1 MQSGYTSAQS
11 GFTLLSELSDSDLDW
26 FFSAGKRE
34 RPAPQTVIVN
44 EGGGGEFI
52 YFVLEGLLGVYT
64 ASLGDREIARLGP
77 GQIFGEMSFLEDRP
91 ASATV
96 KTLEESHLL
105 AIRREDL
112 EAKLDADSG
121 LGARL
126 YKSLAITSAR
136 RLRETMGTLSRWME
150 VEDRLPVDPAVLQR
164 WRVIAEKTQAFKE
177 LIVKADKAAP
187 EKAEE
192 AAAAVK
198 SALPV
203 YCEFM
208 NAAIGENS
216 PETVSDREEL
226 GARIQRELT
235 PYFLKSRTVESLYR
249 KPRGYTGDFAT
260 LGRFLEN
267 KPAGSG
273 RVGPVLDE
281 AFLRL
286 PVAEAIR
293 HRRKMLSEI
302 IAAIAKASGHTAM
315 VTALGSSP
323 SDELFDAFA
332 QIAEPEKL
340 RATVIDFDAS
350 ALALAASRR
359 DELGL
364 GAQIELLATNVFD
377 LATGHDDSGVFDQDL
392 VYAVNFTDSF
402 GPPLLRRFLNFT
414 HRMLRPGGRVVLAS
428 FYSGNPEKA
437 FMDYVADWKIAHRS
451 ESEINEQFAQS
462 AYGRECSSIRFD
474 PNRRLF
480 LAECVK

>member
-1 MQSGYTSAQS
+1 MQSGYTSSQS

-34 RPAPQTVIVN
+34 RHVPQTVIVK
-44 EGGGGEFI
+44 EGCEGEFI
-52 YFVLEGLLGVYT
+52 YFVIEGLLGVHT
-64 ASLGDREIARLGP
+64 ASLGEREIARLGP

-96 KTLEESHLL
+96 KTLEESYLL

-112 EAKLDADSG
+112 EAKLGADSA
-121 LGARL
+121 LAARL
-126 YKSLAITSAR
+126 FKSLAITSAR

-150 VEDRLPVDPAVLQR
+150 VEDRLPVDAAVLQR

-187 EKAEE
+187 EQAGE
-192 AAAAVK
+192 AAARLKAE
-198 SALPV
+198 LPL

-208 NAAIGENS
+208 NAAIGEKS

-235 PYFLKSRTVESLYR
+235 PYFLKSQTVESLYR
-249 KPRGYTGDFAT
+249 KPRGYSGDFAT

-273 RVGPVLDE
+273 RIGPVLDE

-286 PVAEAIR
+286 PVSEAIR
-293 HRRKMLSEI
+293 SRRRMLSEAI
-302 IAAIAKASGHTAM
+302 VATTRASSHAAK

-323 SDELFDAFA
+323 SEELLDAFA
-332 QIAEPEKL
+332 QMDSPEKL
-340 RATVIDFDAS
+340 RATIVDFDAS
-350 ALALAASRR
+350 ALVLGASRR

-364 GAQIELLATNVFD
+364 AAQIDLVATNLFD
-377 LATGHDDSGVFDQDL
+377 LATGHDDSGVRDQDL
-392 VYAVNFTDSF
+392 VYALNFTDSF
-402 GPPLLRRFLNFT
+402 GSRLLRRFLNFT

-451 ESEINEQFAQS
+451 ESEINQQFAQS
-462 AYGRECSSIRFD
+462 AYGRECSGIRFD

>member
-34 RPAPQTVIVN
+34 RPAPQTVIVK
-44 EGGGGEFI
+44 EGGEGNFI

-96 KTLEESHLL
+96 KTIEESHLL

-112 EAKLDADSG
+112 EAKLGADSA

-126 YKSLAITSAR
+126 FKSLAITSAR

-150 VEDRLPVDPAVLQR
+150 VEDRLPVDAAVLQR
-164 WRVIAEKTQAFKE
+164 WRVIAERTQSFKE
-177 LIVKADKAAP
+177 LVVKADKAAP
-187 EKAEE
+187 EQAE
-192 AAAAVK
+192 AAAARVK
-198 SALPV
+198 AELPR

-208 NAAIGENS
+208 NAAIGERS

-226 GARIQRELT
+226 GARIERELT

-249 KPRGYTGDFAT
+249 KPRGYSGDFAT

-273 RVGPVLDE
+273 RIGPVLDE

-293 HRRKMLSEI
+293 HRGKMLSEM
-302 IAAIAKASGHTAM
+302 IAATAKNSSHAAK

-323 SDELFDAFA
+323 SEELFDAFGR
-332 QIAEPEKL
+332 IAAPEKL
-340 RATVIDFDAS
+340 RATIIDFDAS

-364 GAQIELLATNVFD
+364 AAQIDLRATNLFD
-377 LATGHDDSGVFDQDL
+377 LATGHHDSGVRDQDL
-392 VYAVNFTDSF
+392 VYALNFTDSF
-402 GPPLLRRFLNFT
+402 GHHLLHRFLNFT

-451 ESEINEQFAQS
+451 ESEINQQFVQS
-462 AYGRECSSIRFD
+462 AYGRECASVHFD